1 MEEINKTIIDKIK
14 YLADKGD
21 KEAQL
26 IIANMY
32 YNGIGTVIDRS
43 EAFKYYKFL
52 ADGGN
57 TESQVMIANMYYNG
71 IGVK

>member
-26 IIANMY
+26 II
-32 YNGIGTVIDRS
+32 DC
-43 EAFKYYKFL
+43 
-52 ADGGN
+52 
-57 TESQVMIANMYYNG
+57 
-71 IGVK
+71 